1 MLIAFH
7 FPQNILWP
15 FWALIPPRNFLLS
28 LLLPG
33 LLNLSIAFFV
43 CCSLLPSLV
52 GEGETDSV
60 CLYTGQQLP
69 PGRLLQSEPGEQNKG
84 HSLCQSVRKSADRSK
99 CKRTVFKEQSLCWIS
114 DTSTLY
120 QECRLPQP
128 ALTAAAWEVESGREM
143 SEKVTVLS
151 YQNSSAVFFLEQGPT
166 NCKILE

>member
-33 LLNLSIAFFV
+33 LFNLSAAFFV
-43 CCSLLPSLV
+43 CCSLPPPLV

-69 PGRLLQSEPGEQNKG
+69 PGRLLQSELGEQNKG
-84 HSLCQSVRKSADRSK
+84 HPLCQSVRRSADRSK
-99 CKRTVFKEQSLCWIS
+99 CKSTVFKEQSLCWLS

-120 QECRLPQP
+120 QECRPPLPS
-128 ALTAAAWEVESGREM
+128 LTAAALEVESGREK
-143 SEKVTVLS
+143 SLS
-151 YQNSSAVFFLEQGPT
+151 ALLPKLFCRFLPGT
-166 NCKILE
+166 GSN